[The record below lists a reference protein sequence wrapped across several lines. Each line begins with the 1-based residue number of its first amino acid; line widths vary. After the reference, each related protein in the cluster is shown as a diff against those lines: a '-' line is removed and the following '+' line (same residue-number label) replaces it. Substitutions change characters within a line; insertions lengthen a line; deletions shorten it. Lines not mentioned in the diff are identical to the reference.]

1 MKRNLSF
8 IFGKN
13 VISRGKSKYKDSE
26 VGRWLV
32 VFEEQPG
39 QYDWSCGGREDR

>member
-13 VISRGKSKYKDSE
+13 VTDRGNSKYKDPE
-26 VGRWLV
+26 VGRCLV
-32 VFEEQPG
+32 VSEEQPG
-39 QYDWSCGGREDR
+39 QYDWS